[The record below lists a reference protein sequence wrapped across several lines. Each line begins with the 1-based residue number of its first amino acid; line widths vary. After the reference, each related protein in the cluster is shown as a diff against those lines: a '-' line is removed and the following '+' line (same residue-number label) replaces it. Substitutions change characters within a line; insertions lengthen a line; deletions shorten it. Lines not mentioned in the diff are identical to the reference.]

1 MKVFNLYDDNWDE
14 PRDRE
19 GWRINEAFVGQAF
32 PYHETYFVGVEKI
45 REFADAIGDGNPAY
59 RGADP
64 IAPPTFAFVIGSRA
78 LEELLGDAELGL
90 RLDRIVHG
98 AQKFSYTRPIKAGD
112 EIAATATIT
121 TVRKAGPVEVI
132 MYETAL
138 TTVDGEPI
146 ATSTSTLSHNRAD
159 T

>member
-1 MKVFNLYDDNWDE
+1 MTID
-14 PRDRE
+14 
-19 GWRINEAFVGQAF
+19 ATMVGRSYSAAESYQ
-32 PYHETYFVGVEKI
+32 VGREKI
-45 REFADAIGDGNPAY
+45 REFADAIGDPNPAY
-59 RGADP
+59 RGAEAV
-64 IAPPTFAFVIGSRA
+64 APPTFAFMVANPA
-78 LEELLGDAELGL
+78 LLVMLADAELGL

-121 TVRKAGPVEVI
+121 TVRKAGDVEVI

-146 ATSTSTLSHNRAD
+146 ATSTSTISHNRAD
-159 T
+159 S

>member
-1 MKVFNLYDDNWDE
+1 MTID
-14 PRDRE
+14 
-19 GWRINEAFVGQAF
+19 ATMVGRSYTAAGSYQ
-32 PYHETYFVGVEKI
+32 VGREKI

-64 IAPPTFAFVIGSRA
+64 IAPPTFAFGIGSRA

>member
-1 MKVFNLYDDNWDE
+1 MTID
-14 PRDRE
+14 
-19 GWRINEAFVGQAF
+19 ATMVGRSYPAAGSYQ
-32 PYHETYFVGVEKI
+32 VGREKI
-45 REFADAIGDGNPAY
+45 REFADAIGDSNPAY
-59 RGADP
+59 RGDDP
-64 IAPPTFAFVIGSRA
+64 IAPPTFGFVIGSRA
-78 LEELLGDAELGL
+78 LEELLNDAELGL

-146 ATSTSTLSHNRAD
+146 GTATSTLSHNRAD
-159 T
+159 A

>member
-1 MKVFNLYDDNWDE
+1 MTID
-14 PRDRE
+14 
-19 GWRINEAFVGQAF
+19 ATMVGRSCTAAGSYQ
-32 PYHETYFVGVEKI
+32 VGREKI

>member
-1 MKVFNLYDDNWDE
+1 MTID
-14 PRDRE
+14 
-19 GWRINEAFVGQAF
+19 ATMVGRSYTAAGSYQ
-32 PYHETYFVGVEKI
+32 VGREKI

-59 RGADP
+59 RGDDA
-64 IAPPTFAFVIGSRA
+64 IAPPTFGFVIGSRA
-78 LEELLGDAELGL
+78 LEELLNDEELGL

-121 TVRKAGPVEVI
+121 TVRKAGAVEVI

-159 T
+159 A

>member
-1 MKVFNLYDDNWDE
+1 MTID
-14 PRDRE
+14 
-19 GWRINEAFVGQAF
+19 ATMVGRSYSAAESYQ
-32 PYHETYFVGVEKI
+32 VGREKI

-59 RGADP
+59 RGDDA

-78 LEELLGDAELGL
+78 LEQLLNDEELGL

-146 ATSTSTLSHNRAD
+146 VTSTSTLSHNRAD
-159 T
+159 A

>member
-1 MKVFNLYDDNWDE
+1 MTID
-14 PRDRE
+14 
-19 GWRINEAFVGQAF
+19 ATMVGR
-32 PYHETYFVGVEKI
+32 TYTAAGTYQVGREKI

-59 RGADP
+59 RGDDA

-78 LEELLGDAELGL
+78 LEELLNDEELGL

-112 EIAATATIT
+112 EITATATIT

-132 MYETAL
+132 MYDTAL

-146 ATSTSTLSHNRAD
+146 VTSTSTLSHNRGDA
-159 T
+159 

>member
-1 MKVFNLYDDNWDE
+1 MTID
-14 PRDRE
+14 
-19 GWRINEAFVGQAF
+19 ATMVGR
-32 PYHETYFVGVEKI
+32 TYRAPESYQVGREKI
-45 REFADAIGDGNPAY
+45 REFADAIGDPNPAY
-59 RGADP
+59 RGTDP

-78 LEELLGDAELGL
+78 LEELLNDAELAL

-98 AQKFSYTRPIKAGD
+98 AQKFTWTRPIKAGD

-132 MYETAL
+132 MYDTAL
-138 TTVDGEPI
+138 TSVDGEPI

-159 T
+159 A

>member
-1 MKVFNLYDDNWDE
+1 MTAVAALAKYAPRYRLEIGE
-14 PRDRE
+14 PE
-19 GWRINEAFVGQAF
+19 GSDW
-32 PYHETYFVGVEKI
+32 
-45 REFADAIGDGNPAY
+45 
-59 RGADP
+59 
-64 IAPPTFAFVIGSRA
+64 
-78 LEELLGDAELGL
+78 L
-90 RLDRIVHG
+90 RVDRIVHG

-112 EIAATATIT
+112 EFAATATIT

>member
-1 MKVFNLYDDNWDE
+1 MPLDQSYLG
-14 PRDRE
+14 RE
-19 GWRINEAFVGQAF
+19 FPPTAPYEVGR
-32 PYHETYFVGVEKI
+32 EKI

>member
-1 MKVFNLYDDNWDE
+1 MTID
-14 PRDRE
+14 
-19 GWRINEAFVGQAF
+19 ATMVGRSYTAAGSYQ
-32 PYHETYFVGVEKI
+32 VGREKI

-138 TTVDGEPI
+138 TTVDGDPI
-146 ATSTSTLSHNRAD
+146 ATSTSTISHNRGES
-159 T
+159 

>member
-1 MKVFNLYDDNWDE
+1 MTID
-14 PRDRE
+14 
-19 GWRINEAFVGQAF
+19 ATMVGRSYTAAGSYQ
-32 PYHETYFVGVEKI
+32 VGREKI

-78 LEELLGDAELGL
+78 LEELLGDEELGL

-112 EIAATATIT
+112 DIAATATIT
-121 TVRKAGPVEVI
+121 TVRKAGDVEVI

-138 TTVDGEPI
+138 TTVDGDPI
-146 ATSTSTLSHNRAD
+146 ATSTSTVSHNRAD
-159 T
+159 S

>member
-1 MKVFNLYDDNWDE
+1 MTID
-14 PRDRE
+14 
-19 GWRINEAFVGQAF
+19 ATMVGRSYTAAGSYQ
-32 PYHETYFVGVEKI
+32 VGREKI

>member
-1 MKVFNLYDDNWDE
+1 MPLDQSFTGRSYPPQTSYEVS
-14 PRDRE
+14 R
-19 GWRINEAFVGQAF
+19 
-32 PYHETYFVGVEKI
+32 EKI

-112 EIAATATIT
+112 DIAATATIT
-121 TVRKAGPVEVI
+121 TVRKAGDVEVI

-146 ATSTSTLSHNRAD
+146 ATSTSTISHNRAD
-159 T
+159 A